1 MKVLVLIASMVSWGI
16 SNPLADLAI
25 TKLSPLF
32 LSVIECSIGFLFLAC
47 VTLIRKVKPV
57 IPWRFV
63 IPIGIMQPAMAW
75 WLGNTG
81 YTHESASTGVLIL
94 TGETLF
100 TVLIGVFWLGDRLKG
115 KQWFYL
121 CVGMVGVVLASTTG
135 IHLDAQ
141 STAIY
146 FIFSSAL
153 FGIYAN
159 ILRKHLSEFSPI
171 DLALGQT
178 FVATVF
184 LLLIFTTTEHSIPTQ
199 IPSTI
204 YLSAILSGFFGVGL
218 PFVAFNYA
226 LLNLPARITGPSL
239 NIIPIAGIAASIV
252 LGRGAPTYAQLIG
265 GILVIISVAL
275 ISQKE
280 RTHN

>member
-1 MKVLVLIASMVSWGI
+1 MKVLVLIASMISWGI

-32 LSVIECSIGFLFLAC
+32 LSVIECSVGFLFLASA
-47 VTLIRKVKPV
+47 TLIRRVKPN
-57 IPWRFV
+57 IPWHFV

-100 TVLIGVFWLGDRLKG
+100 TVLIGVFWLGDRLNG
-115 KQWFYL
+115 KQWCYL
-121 CVGMVGVVLASTTG
+121 SLGMAGVVLASTTG

-159 ILRKHLSEFSPI
+159 VLRKHLSEFSPI

-184 LLLIFTTTEHSIPTQ
+184 LLLTFTITEHRIPTQ
-199 IPSTI
+199 IHSNI
-204 YLSAILSGFFGVGL
+204 YFSAILSGLFGVGL

-226 LLNLPARITGPSL
+226 LLNLPSRITGPSL
-239 NIIPIAGIAASIV
+239 NIIPIAGIAASIT

-265 GILVIISVAL
+265 GVLVIISVAL
-275 ISQKE
+275 ISKKE
-280 RTHN
+280 RTQS